1 MRVLTMLSLL
11 VALSSALSAQSI
23 GNAATRSAQE
33 EDIREAVIRYQIGQ
47 SSRKDPKYVD
57 PDYAKQK
64 GAVHSSLTVCF
75 ISINGRDPSDEFLK
89 RFRDVP
95 MAVKKF
101 SRAKEHF
108 VIFDRKTHE
117 EGIILDISGIRW
129 QSDSLVQVDSK
140 LRTCSSCSW
149 GRTYTVR
156 FENGKWVVASSKLT
170 WMS

>member
-11 VALSSALSAQSI
+11 VALSSALSARSI
-23 GNAATRSAQE
+23 DNAATRPAQE

-47 SSRKDPKYVD
+47 WSRKDPRNLD

-64 GAVHSSLTVCF
+64 SAVHSNLTVCF

-89 RFRDVP
+89 RFRDAP

-117 EGIILDISGIRW
+117 EGIILAISEIRW
-129 QSDSLVQVDSK
+129 QSDSLAQVDG
-140 LRTCSSCSW
+140 RFHTCSSCSW
-149 GRTYTVR
+149 RQTYTVR
-156 FENGKWVVASSKLT
+156 LENGKWLMASSKLT
-170 WMS
+170 GMS